1 MASSRLF
8 AIGLTTHFAT
18 ALSLASL
25 AALFASPAANAAS
38 PSTGGW
44 KAAGSAQSFSSG
56 VEQAAYTTSSSQAG
70 SADDR
75 TAADYGKP
83 APKWRMPN
91 GHIPTSNAQ
100 SAARSTNRPAQRPA
114 ETVAA
119 HYEPTAFEPS
129 TSAKPISPTQ
139 PRDVTPIGAVEKQT
153 PSAPIARTS
162 APRYSRPPAP
172 AQARHG
178 FAGHPAMGQHRG
190 RGYMFEENPKLAS
203 KLWRTIN
210 VAFEGPDQITA
221 EPENLP
227 LPAQRGS
234 RPQGRVA
241 PPSNLAPM
249 QEGILPGAGPYGPYG
264 PGDDTYFHDGQPGG
278 CGGECGCTDCGTSC
292 GDGMCG
298 CEPGCD
304 CGCDGEAG
312 CACEASCGC
321 PCGCGAETPCIIACG
336 DNVLLMGEGDAEACH
351 TIRIGV
357 PKWQELMIFGGVH
370 GFKGPYDQARDSGNF
385 GFHEGFNAGF
395 KVPFSDAGYQIG
407 YQAVHSQ
414 LHGDKDTGISDPHT
428 QQFVTFGLFRR
439 AQNGVQLGIAWDMLR
454 DERFGAI
461 DFHQLRTEL
470 ALIDRGCH
478 EFGLAI
484 AAHLNEHEMFPAD
497 EDNGSTVFQAT
508 DQYLLF
514 YRFHGNRGGEG
525 RAYGG
530 LNDDEDAIIGADL
543 LIPIQDR
550 WSLTTGFTY
559 LIPEE
564 DAGEEGASHEAWN
577 IGINLVWHWDSRARK
592 CHSNCYRP
600 LFNVADNGYLIV
612 DERPGFPATGGN
624 GG

>member
-8 AIGLTTHFAT
+8 GLTTRSAAT
-18 ALSLASL
+18 LFLASL
-25 AALFASPAANAAS
+25 AGFIAGQAADAAS
-38 PSTGGW
+38 PTTGGW
-44 KAAGSAQSFSSG
+44 KAAGSAQPFSSD
-56 VEQAAYTTSSSQAG
+56 VEQASYTTSSAHDG
-70 SADDR
+70 AAHDR
-75 TAADYGKP
+75 TAADNSKP

-100 SAARSTNRPAQRPA
+100 SAARPANRPAQRLA

-119 HYEPTAFEPS
+119 HYEPSAFEPS
-129 TSAKPISPTQ
+129 TSAKPISATQ
-139 PRDVTPIGAVEKQT
+139 PRDITPTGAVQKQT
-153 PSAPIARTS
+153 PRVPIARSS
-162 APRYSRPPAP
+162 AQRYSRPPAP
-172 AQARHG
+172 VQPRHG
-178 FAGHPAMGQHRG
+178 FAGHPAMGQHRA

-210 VAFEGPDQITA
+210 VAFEGPDQLTT

-227 LPAQRGS
+227 LPAQRQNQGQVKS
-234 RPQGRVA
+234 RIV
-241 PPSNLAPM
+241 PPSNHAPPM
-249 QEGILPGAGPYGPYG
+249 EGEIFPGPSPYG
-264 PGDDTYFHDGQPGG
+264 PGDDTYFHDGHSGA
-278 CGGECGCTDCGTSC
+278 CGGECGCTDCGTGC

-298 CEPGCD
+298 CEPGCG

-321 PCGCGAETPCIIACG
+321 PCGCGAESPCILACG
-336 DNVLLMGEGDAEACH
+336 DTVCLMGEGDAEACH

-357 PKWQELMIFGGVH
+357 PKWQEFMIFGGVH
-370 GFKGPYDQARDSGNF
+370 GFKGPYDQSRDSGNF
-385 GFHEGFNAGF
+385 GFHEGFNAGY

-428 QQFVTFGLFRR
+428 QQFVTVGLFRR
-439 AQNGVQLGIAWDMLR
+439 AQNGVQLGIAWDLLR

-478 EFGLAI
+478 EFGLAVT
-484 AAHLNEHEMFPAD
+484 AHLNEHEMFPAD
-497 EDNGSTVFQAT
+497 EDNGSPVFQAT

-530 LNDDEDAIIGADL
+530 LNDDDDAIIGADL
-543 LIPIQDR
+543 LIPIQER
-550 WSLTTGFTY
+550 WSLATGFTY

-564 DAGEEGASHEAWN
+564 DAGEDGAAHEAWN
-577 IGINLVWHWDSRARK
+577 IGISLVWHWDSRARK
-592 CHSNCYRP
+592 SHSNCYRP
-600 LFNVADNGYLIV
+600 LFNVADNGYMII
-612 DERPGFPATGGN
+612 DERPGAPATGD
-624 GG
+624 